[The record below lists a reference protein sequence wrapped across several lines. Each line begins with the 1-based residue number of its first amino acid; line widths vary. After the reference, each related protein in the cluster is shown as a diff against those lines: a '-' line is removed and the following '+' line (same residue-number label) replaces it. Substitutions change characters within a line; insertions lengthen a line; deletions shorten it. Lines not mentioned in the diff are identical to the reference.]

1 MDNNVDNPNS
11 LSNDNK
17 TNEFTIKSG
26 HTTVKVVEHF
36 EGNCTYSDIIKAA
49 LRREF
54 AQ

>member
-11 LSNDNK
+11 LSSETK
-17 TNEFTIKSG
+17 TNEFTLKSG

-36 EGNCTYSDIIKAA
+36 EGDNTYSDIIKAA